1 MGTKLNLDGHYTV
14 QGRKLFSTDKSFYL
28 ILQERKH
35 QSGNKPLQFIVAK
48 CPSCTF
54 SDTGKPDQ
62 YISSVFESG
71 RIEYNGIN
79 YTLSIYGDQAVI
91 SQSAMYNKGTL
102 YP

>member
-1 MGTKLNLDGHYTV
+1 MGTKLKLDGQYTV
-14 QGRKLFSTDKSFYL
+14 QGRKLVSTDKPFYL
-28 ILQERKH
+28 ILQERKN
-35 QSGNKPLQFIVAK
+35 QSGSKPLQFIVAK
-48 CPSCTF
+48 CPSCNF

-79 YTLSIYGDQAVI
+79 YTFSIHGDMATI

>member
-1 MGTKLNLDGHYTV
+1 MGTNLNLDGQYTV
-14 QGRKLFSTDKSFYL
+14 QGRKLFSTEKSFYL
-28 ILQERKH
+28 ILQERKN
-35 QSGNKPLQFIVAK
+35 QGNKPLQFLVAK
-48 CPSCTF
+48 CPSCSF

-79 YTLSIYGDQAVI
+79 YTLSIHGDKAVI
-91 SQSAMYNKGTL
+91 SQSAMYIKGTL